1 MEYQYQGVVAV
12 WLEKRNFGS
21 LFSDETGRRFFH
33 IKHWHRATPPVV
45 GEAVSFNLKPS
56 AIEGQ
61 PEKAIDVTPQNKI
74 TPGIAALASQKFAGS
89 GGAE

>member
-1 MEYQYQGVVAV
+1 MEYQYQGVIAV
-12 WLEKRNFGS
+12 WLEKRNFGF

-45 GEAVSFNLKPS
+45 GEVVSFNLKPS

-61 PEKAIDVTPQNKI
+61 PEKAVDVTPQTKV
-74 TPGIAALASQKFAGS
+74 TPGIRALASQAS
-89 GGAE
+89 GVRQ